1 MRKIVYSL
9 TASLDGFFEGPD
21 REIDWHR
28 VDDELHQHMNDLYRD
43 VSAFLTGRITHE
55 LMTRAWPPVA
65 ADPDASAAMADFAAI
80 WCAKP
85 KHVFSTTWQ
94 DTTWNT
100 TIHREVDVE
109 EIRRLQREPGEYMSV
124 GGPDLARTFREL
136 DLIDEYRVY
145 TYPVLIGRG
154 RPMFP
159 PVDARADL
167 RLVDLHRFGNGVT
180 LQRYAR

>member
-1 MRKIVYSL
+1 MRKILYSL
-9 TASLDGFFEGPD
+9 TVSLDGFFEGPD
-21 REIDWHR
+21 REIGWHR
-28 VDDELHQHMNDLYRD
+28 VDDELHRHMNDLYRD

-55 LMTRAWPPVA
+55 LMTTAWPPVA
-65 ADPDASAAMADFAAI
+65 ADRHATGPMADFAAI

-85 KHVFSTTWQ
+85 KHVFSKTWQ
-94 DTTWNT
+94 HTDWNT

-159 PVDARADL
+159 PVDARAEL
-167 RLVDLHRFGNGVT
+167 RLVDLRRFGNGVT
-180 LQRYAR
+180 LQHYAR